1 MASDPIVLL
10 HALEFR
16 HRDADAFVL
25 RVSHLALRPGERVA
39 CVGPSGSGKT
49 TLLHLISGVTSPSAG
64 SVQVLGD
71 HIESWSDHARRAL
84 RLRRIGIVFQELELI
99 DYLST
104 LDNLLLPVRL
114 GFGHPNP
121 SHRDRAVHLA
131 RSMGIEH
138 LLHRTPRRLSQG
150 ERQRA
155 ALCRALILSP
165 PLVLC
170 DEPTGNLDPVH
181 SQRVLDLLLDH
192 VASTG
197 STLFMVTHNHALL
210 HRFDRVIDMPSLSTP
225 RPARY
230 GDLP

>member
-1 MASDPIVLL
+1 MATDPIVLL

-16 HRDADAFVL
+16 HPNADSFVL
-25 RVSHLALRPGERVA
+25 RVAHLELRRGERVA

-49 TLLHLISGVTSPSAG
+49 TLLHLISGVTIPSAG
-64 SVQVLGD
+64 SVHVLGD
-71 HIESWSDHARRAL
+71 HIESWSDDARRAM
-84 RLRRIGIVFQELELI
+84 RLRHIGMVFQELELI
-99 DYLST
+99 EYLST

-114 GFGHPNP
+114 GVGPPNA

-138 LLHRTPRRLSQG
+138 LLPRPPRRLSQG

-155 ALCRALILSP
+155 ALCRALLLSP

-170 DEPTGNLDPVH
+170 DEPTGNLDPVN

-210 HRFDRVIDMPSLSTP
+210 HRFDRVLDMPSLSTP
-225 RPARY
+225 RHSSQEARA
-230 GDLP
+230 